1 MLLKDNTG
9 YDTSNLAATKD
20 FIALKTGV
28 DKVDT
33 DNLINLLSG
42 SSNLKTRGFKCLEVK
57 NWFSRFKKLSDV
69 ESNITN

>member
-9 YDTSNLAATKD
+9 YDTSNLAAKKD

-42 SSNLKTRGFKCLEVK
+42 SSNLKTRGFKC
-57 NWFSRFKKLSDV
+57 
-69 ESNITN
+69 

>member
-20 FIALKTGV
+20 YIALKTGV

-42 SSNLKTRGFKCLEVK
+42 SSNLKTRGFKC
-57 NWFSRFKKLSDV
+57 
-69 ESNITN
+69 